1 MCLLRG
7 ALRLGDTR
15 ITQVSLPTDQPYPL
29 LSRTLT
35 ADDLL
40 ALFAFERNPRLQQCA
55 IVPLVQPRVL
65 YWLQELRRQRY
76 PPSKLGS
83 LSWRVY
89 PSIRP
94 TLNDPKYRT
103 ANRNA
108 TAGSPEDVWK
118 YVWKYREITTPPG
131 QPVCVCLSLSRRLA
145 RSFYADLIS
154 FLMAPYV
161 GRYQPWRAPG
171 QAPVFDPCGMAG
183 GVQTEAANGG
193 TYNTTKYAKQGDLG
207 SKVLKPRPTG
217 MFQ

>member
-1 MCLLRG
+1 M
-7 ALRLGDTR
+7 
-15 ITQVSLPTDQPYPL
+15 I
-29 LSRTLT
+29 
-35 ADDLL
+35 
-40 ALFAFERNPRLQQCA
+40 
-55 IVPLVQPRVL
+55 
-65 YWLQELRRQRY
+65 YWLCLH
-76 PPSKLGS
+76 SKGTHDCNSAQSCLWFSQGCS
-83 LSWRVY
+83 IGCKSCDGNGTRLPNWDHC
-89 PSIRP
+89 PGESIRP

-131 QPVCVCLSLSRRLA
+131 QPVCVCVSLSRRLA